1 MVEEGGSLE
10 SVREKADALAAGGDP
25 FRGASGVLIKAYR
38 SDFDGTLQPYAL
50 AVPRAYDANAKAS
63 WPLLVALHG
72 AGSDHRQNLA
82 RVFGVRGAGDD
93 DAVFRDPAFANAPML
108 VVSPLGRG
116 EVMGYHGLGEDDVLR
131 VLADVRRTYNVDPDR
146 IYLTG
151 LSMGGGGTW
160 HIGLRHPDLFA
171 ALVPVC
177 GVVDPR
183 KWIKPRDAGLFD
195 DATVSLQL
203 PPGLA
208 DNASNQ
214 RVFIYHGDADTVVP
228 VSDSRL
234 LVKRFEALGW
244 LGKTVRYVELPGVA
258 HNAWDTAYRDGNV
271 FRLLAGVRR
280 DPFPARVVF
289 KTPSLRYPS
298 AYWLRVD
305 RIDRGGA
312 LAEVVGQ
319 RDGQTFTVR
328 TDNVSAFSLLLDPK
342 FVPAASSV
350 TVQVAS
356 AGTASTSAAPIY
368 KGPSQPGLSFARD
381 KTGWRQV
388 AQPATGAPPEHAPI
402 GLMSRSLPRQRPHIY
417 VYGTAGSTEVNQEAL
432 SLAGALAD
440 WGPGVRARFVVK
452 ADRDVTAEELATR
465 DLVLVGSGRI
475 NLLVRR
481 MADRLPIGDDASGG
495 DRGYRLIAPNP
506 LAPSRYVLVL
516 GAESV
521 TSLRRLGR
529 FIAPNHDA
537 WGPESNLDYILFDDA
552 GDVKRSGVFRDDWR
566 LPR

>member
-1 MVEEGGSLE
+1 
-10 SVREKADALAAGGDP
+10 
-25 FRGASGVLIKAYR
+25 
-38 SDFDGTLQPYAL
+38 
-50 AVPRAYDANAKAS
+50 
-63 WPLLVALHG
+63 LLVALHG
-72 AGSDHRQNLA
+72 AGSDHRNNLA
-82 RVFGVRGAGDD
+82 RVFGVRGSADD
-93 DAVFRDPAFANAPML
+93 DAVLADPAFANAPML

-131 VLADVRRTYNVDPDR
+131 VLADVRRAYNVDPDR

-183 KWIKPRDAGLFD
+183 KWIDRRDRELTD
-195 DATVSLQL
+195 DAALSLQL

-208 DNASNQ
+208 DNALNQ

-271 FRLLAGVRR
+271 FTLLAGIRR

-289 KTPSLRYPS
+289 KTPSLRYAK

-305 RIDRGGA
+305 RIDRGGT
-312 LAEVVGQ
+312 LAEVAGQ

-328 TDNVSAFSLLLDPK
+328 TDNVSGFSLLLDAK
-342 FVPAASSV
+342 FVPAAEVV
-350 TVQVAS
+350 TVHVTAATGAA
-356 AGTASTSAAPIY
+356 AGAAIY
-368 KGPSQPGLSFARD
+368 KGPAQPVLSFVLDRS
-381 KTGWRQV
+381 GWRQV

-402 GLMSRSLPRQRPHIY
+402 GLMSRSLPRQRPHLY
-417 VYGTAGSTEVNQEAL
+417 VYGTAGAREVNDATAAL
-432 SLAGALAD
+432 ARALAD
-440 WGPGVRARFVVK
+440 WGPGVRARFAVK

-465 DLVLVGSGRI
+465 DLVLVGSGRV

-481 MADRLPIGDDASGG
+481 MAERLPIGDDAAAG
-495 DRGYRLIAPNP
+495 DRAYRLIAPNP

-516 GAESV
+516 GAQSV
-521 TSLRRLGR
+521 SALRRLGR
-529 FIAPNHDA
+529 FVAPNHDA
-537 WGPESNLDYILFDDA
+537 WGPESNLDYVLFDEA
-552 GDVKRSGVFRDDWR
+552 GRVKRSGVFRDDWR